1 MLQFTPMK
9 LKFGRAAA
17 TAMLIACGGFSA
29 SASVISLTFEGL
41 QNIESIN
48 NYYNGGF
55 GGSGSGPG
63 PNHGITFS
71 SDSLAVISVDNGGT
85 GNFTGALAPS
95 PHTIAFFLMGAG
107 DTMNVASGFT
117 TGFSFFY
124 TSPFFSGTVNV
135 FDGLDGSGTLLAS
148 LTLAMTTDTT
158 GTTGHPY
165 DDWHTAGVTFSGT
178 ANSVVFTGV
187 ANQIGFD
194 NITLGSSNPV
204 VPDGGSALILALMG
218 ITGLGAFRFHLLRRE
233 RRSAE

>member
-1 MLQFTPMK
+1 MNVQQFASLNKT

-17 TAMLIACGGFSA
+17 TAMLIAWGGSSA

-41 QNIESIN
+41 QNVESIN
-48 NYYNGGF
+48 NYYNGGL

-63 PNHGITFS
+63 PNYGITFS
-71 SDSLAVISVDNGGT
+71 SDSLAVISGDDGGT

-95 PHTIAFFLMGAG
+95 PHTIAFFLTGAG

-135 FDGLDGSGTLLAS
+135 FDGLDGSGSLLAS
-148 LTLAMTTDTT
+148 LTLAMTTNTS

-178 ANSVVFTGV
+178 AESVVFTGV
-187 ANQIGFD
+187 ANFIAFD

-204 VPDGGSALILALMG
+204 VPDGGPTLML
-218 ITGLGAFRFHLLRRE
+218 LGAALGALGIARRFI
-233 RRSAE
+233 